1 MAQCPENL
9 LSEITHDGGEQLH
22 LLFPAKYNTFV
33 APALATLYCRDVTRS
48 RRHNPGDIIVRMRKV
63 MMNTPALPKCNF
75 DQKVEGIC
83 IVLLLPEPFFYSA
96 LHTLSC
102 KC

>member
-22 LLFPAKYNTFV
+22 LLSPAKYNTFV

-48 RRHNPGDIIVRMRKV
+48 RRHNPGDIIVRMREV
-63 MMNTPALPKCNF
+63 MMTTPALPKCKRER
-75 DQKVEGIC
+75 Q
-83 IVLLLPEPFFYSA
+83 L
-96 LHTLSC
+96 
-102 KC
+102 